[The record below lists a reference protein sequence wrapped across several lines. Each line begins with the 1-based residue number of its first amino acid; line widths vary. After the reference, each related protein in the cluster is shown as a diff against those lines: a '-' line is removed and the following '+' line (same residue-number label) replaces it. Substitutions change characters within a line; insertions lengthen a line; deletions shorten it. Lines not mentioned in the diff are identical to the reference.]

1 MSARPQTTL
10 VASSPWPVIAGGKKT
25 TRKSPAVDV
34 STLKVMRAEPL
45 PSGRSAVPHKY
56 SSLFEKLEFGDA
68 VKCQPF
74 QVSTVSKALNKWL
87 EEKAKPGLV
96 RTCRHYEKDG
106 LGRVWLLEPAKPAP
120 KARAARKGGA
130 A

>member
-1 MSARPQTTL
+1 MSAAAPKTTL
-10 VASSPWPVIAGGKKT
+10 ASASPWPVIPGGKKST
-25 TRKSPAVDV
+25 QRQPAVDV

-106 LGRVWLLEPAKPAP
+106 LGRVWLLEPPKPTAK
-120 KARAARKGGA
+120 KGGSK
-130 A
+130 